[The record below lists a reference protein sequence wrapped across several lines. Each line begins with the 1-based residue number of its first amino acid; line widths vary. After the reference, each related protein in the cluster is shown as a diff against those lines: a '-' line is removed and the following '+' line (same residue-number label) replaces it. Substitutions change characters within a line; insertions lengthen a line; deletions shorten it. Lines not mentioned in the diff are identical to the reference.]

1 MKSEKWPIF
10 VDFAM
15 STQTCHLVILL
26 LLLLLLLLF
35 CVVSPLEATELPG
48 NSEELEAGVVQQKPL
63 QDNTKTSDDRQHVEL
78 TQPLPGLNFDPV
90 F

>member
-1 MKSEKWPIF
+1 
-10 VDFAM
+10 M
-15 STQTCHLVILL
+15 SSCCYLVVI
-26 LLLLLLLLF
+26 LLLLLLLF

-63 QDNTKTSDDRQHVEL
+63 QFNTKNSDDSHRDRVEL
-78 TQPLPGLNFDPV
+78 TQPSPGHNFDPV

>member
-1 MKSEKWPIF
+1 MKLGKWPIF
-10 VDFAM
+10 VDFVM
-15 STQTCHLVILL
+15 STQTCHLVVI

-48 NSEELEAGVVQQKPL
+48 NSEELEAGVVQQKPP

>member
-1 MKSEKWPIF
+1 M
-10 VDFAM
+10 
-15 STQTCHLVILL
+15 
-26 LLLLLLLLF
+26 
-35 CVVSPLEATELPG
+35 SPLEATELPG

-78 TQPLPGLNFDPV
+78 TQPSPGLNFDPV